1 MSNFGLCFL
10 AYGDEHID
18 EFNVVSSELLSS
30 NPNLHIFVATDDKSK
45 IKTNANII
53 ECFEE
58 FNFNLK
64 RLAIFE
70 AFKQFDTVIMLDTD
84 VKILNKSFS
93 FIAEINTD
101 GMYVKWIDNQLTHKA
116 DRLNIHNNE
125 YCVELSKLNNNKL
138 QIQFIPEYCVLIK
151 IEDPVKRIQFTDRW
165 GEIHD
170 KIKDFEPTDRHYD
183 LNGAVEG
190 CIMYLTCLDLDL
202 PVKQSNNLFNSI
214 THYGSTKI
222 ENKLI

>member
-1 MSNFGLCFL
+1 MGNFGLCFL

-18 EFNVVSSELLSS
+18 EFNVVSNELLST
-30 NPNLHIFVATDDKSK
+30 NPNLNIFVVTDNKSK
-45 IKTNANII
+45 INANVNIV
-53 ECFEE
+53 ECSEE

-64 RLAIFE
+64 RLAISE
-70 AFKQFDTVIMLDTD
+70 AFKQFDTIIMLDTD
-84 VKILNKSFS
+84 VKVLNKSFS
-93 FIAEINTD
+93 FMSEIEMD
-101 GMYVKWIDNQLTHKA
+101 GMYVKWIDNQLTHKS

-125 YCVELSKLNNNKL
+125 YCIELNKLNNTKL
-138 QIQFIPEYCVLIK
+138 QIQFIPEYCVVIK
-151 IEDPVKRIQFTDRW
+151 IEDPIKRVQFIDRW
-165 GEIHD
+165 GEIHN

-183 LNGAVEG
+183 LNGAIEG
-190 CIMYLTCLDLDL
+190 CIMYLACLNLDI